1 MGDVQVAN
9 RGQVL
14 IFFSIIIIFFFFLI
28 FTLFVFNSES
38 IVSSIPQ
45 ETTAQ

>member
-14 IFFSIIIIFFFFLI
+14 IFFSIIIIFFFLI
-28 FTLFVFNSES
+28 FTLFVFNSKS